1 MWQPMPDCIDAD
13 FSGISPVLIDL
24 HLTLLLKNIVV
35 RYYWK
40 ANNNVYLYLDKQLKI
55 NIPNEVYRVK
65 WLLKIYFLNMN
76 ELHDWNQFSSTI
88 NQVFC
93 LANINQSI
101 TTDGLY
107 TLLCENK
114 DECDRL
120 QK

>member
-1 MWQPMPDCIDAD
+1 
-13 FSGISPVLIDL
+13 
-24 HLTLLLKNIVV
+24 
-35 RYYWK
+35 
-40 ANNNVYLYLDKQLKI
+40 
-55 NIPNEVYRVK
+55 
-65 WLLKIYFLNMN
+65 MN

-114 DECDRL
+114 DECDIL

>member
-1 MWQPMPDCIDAD
+1 MTVHARLYQCL
-13 FSGISPVLIDL
+13 FHGISPVPIDL

-35 RYYWK
+35 RYYRRQIK
-40 ANNNVYLYLDKQLKI
+40 NVSLFGPATKI
-55 NIPNEVYRVK
+55 KIPNEVCTLK
-65 WLLKIYFLNMN
+65 WLLKIYFLNVN
-76 ELHDWNQFSSTI
+76 ELHDCNQFSSTI

-114 DECDRL
+114 DECDIL